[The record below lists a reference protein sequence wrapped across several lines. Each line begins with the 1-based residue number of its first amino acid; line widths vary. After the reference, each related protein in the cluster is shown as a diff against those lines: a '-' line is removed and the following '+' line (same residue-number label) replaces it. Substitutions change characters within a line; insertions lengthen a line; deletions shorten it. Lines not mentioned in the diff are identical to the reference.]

1 MNDEPRRGL
10 PYRLRRGGLMP
21 GDVRPLPE
29 ADAVAYAVSGVP
41 AAVRNAPYLTFAADL
56 AVQWPDGVTVAE
68 WVGQGERDPG
78 VVRQRLDALVA
89 ASLLVYDPA
98 STGYGVLFWA

>member
-1 MNDEPRRGL
+1 MCRSAATGCSEGVGWAAIPKSATRARTWS
-10 PYRLRRGGLMP
+10 
-21 GDVRPLPE
+21 VR
-29 ADAVAYAVSGVP
+29 
-41 AAVRNAPYLTFAADL
+41 L
-56 AVQWPDGVTVAE
+56 AVQRPEGVTVAE

-98 STGYGVLFWA
+98 STRYGVLFWA